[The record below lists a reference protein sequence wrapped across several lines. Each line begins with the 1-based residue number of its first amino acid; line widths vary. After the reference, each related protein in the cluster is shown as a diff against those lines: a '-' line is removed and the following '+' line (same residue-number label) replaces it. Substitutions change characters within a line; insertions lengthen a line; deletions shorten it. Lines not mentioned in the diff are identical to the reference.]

1 MVFFFPLPFPLDL
14 KFYYHFR
21 RQAFEEKIEYPSS
34 LDKKGHLVR
43 AVICEADSFPPPSLT
58 TILTGGED
66 YGVLG
71 GLLLEPLCFWGTPK
85 RGYGDTGLG
94 CGDTGITR
102 VGSAPL
108 QRDGGAP
115 RSRHQMAL
123 PPRLWAGT
131 PGPSSAGL

>member
-1 MVFFFPLPFPLDL
+1 M
-14 KFYYHFR
+14 
-21 RQAFEEKIEYPSS
+21 
-34 LDKKGHLVR
+34 R

-58 TILTGGED
+58 TILTGGGED

-71 GLLLEPLCFWGTPK
+71 GLLLGPLCFWGTPK
-85 RGYGDTGLG
+85 RGYGDPGLCCVDIG
-94 CGDTGITR
+94 VTC

-108 QRDGGAP
+108 QRDRGAP